1 MTDSEYDEII
11 RTQEELIK
19 EMEFQ
24 VTENDQKKKIAEN
37 YDKDRLRDKMELA
50 FSLFSSITMAFVA
63 IVLIIIVIKIL

>member
-24 VTENDQKKKIAEN
+24 VTENDQIKKFAEN